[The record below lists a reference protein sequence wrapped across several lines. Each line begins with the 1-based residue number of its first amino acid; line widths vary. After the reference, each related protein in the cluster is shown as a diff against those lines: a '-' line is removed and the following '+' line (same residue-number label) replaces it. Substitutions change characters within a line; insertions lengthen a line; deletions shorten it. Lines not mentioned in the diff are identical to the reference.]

1 MPSRFQDLRK
11 NYKELIATDQN
22 FRNRM
27 LVVVVLLLLLI
38 VLVMFSMRQGFSVLE
53 QSGPQLMVFVAINVN
68 IVLLAIVFYM
78 IARNLLKLSYER
90 RRHVLGVNLK
100 TKLIT
105 SFIVLSLPAMGFHL
119 FASFFIAT
127 NLESWLKGQQETM
140 IHSAQNVSEAYHN
153 NLRKTMELQNMIWEN
168 HLEKSAGEFSKVT
181 QLNKIAGDV
190 TLYSED
196 QELIQQW
203 LQNEIS
209 QVYWTSLSFKE
220 WYQIKSKAQFWFTE
234 ELDDRL
240 LYRHIRPVS
249 LENKQYYLEVFFP
262 ATPNIS
268 GAINQIIA
276 QDQNT
281 QFLTESEDLVRG
293 YFLII
298 FLLMTLFIIFVATWL
313 AFYLARGFVQPIE
326 NLALAT
332 QRVSEGELG
341 FQVKLLR
348 HIYDEYVLQKVE

>member
-1 MPSRFQDLRK
+1 MPSRFQELRK
-11 NYKELIATDQN
+11 NYKELITTDPN

-27 LVVVVLLLLLI
+27 LVVVVLLLLLF
-38 VLVMFSMRQGFSVLE
+38 VLIMFSMRQGFSVLE

-181 QLNKIAGDV
+181 QLNKIAADV
-190 TLYSED
+190 TLYSDD
-196 QELIQQW
+196 QELMQQW

-209 QVYWTSLSFKE
+209 QVYWTSPSFEE
-220 WYQIKSKAQFWFTE
+220 WFQIKSKAQVWFTE
-234 ELDDRL
+234 EQDDRI

-249 LENKQYYLEVFFP
+249 F
-262 ATPNIS
+262 
-268 GAINQIIA
+268 
-276 QDQNT
+276 
-281 QFLTESEDLVRG
+281 
-293 YFLII
+293 
-298 FLLMTLFIIFVATWL
+298 
-313 AFYLARGFVQPIE
+313 
-326 NLALAT
+326 
-332 QRVSEGELG
+332 
-341 FQVKLLR
+341 
-348 HIYDEYVLQKVE
+348 

>member
-1 MPSRFQDLRK
+1 MPSRFQEIRK
-11 NYKELIATDQN
+11 NYKELIATDPN

-38 VLVMFSMRQGFSVLE
+38 VLLMFSMRQGFSFLE
-53 QSGPQLMVFVAINVN
+53 QSGSQLMVFVAINVN

-140 IHSAQNVSEAYHN
+140 IHSAQNISEAYHN
-153 NLRKTMELQNMIWEN
+153 NLRQTLELQNLIWEN
-168 HLEKSAGEFSKVT
+168 HLEKSMGEFSKVKH
-181 QLNKIAGDV
+181 LKKIAANV
-190 TLYSED
+190 TLYTED
-196 QELIQQW
+196 QELLQQW

-209 QVYWTSLSFKE
+209 QVYWSSPSFKE
-220 WYQIKSKAQFWFTE
+220 WHQIRTKKQFWFTE
-234 ELDDRL
+234 EQNGRL
-240 LYRHIRPVS
+240 LYRHIRPVMFES
-249 LENKQYYLEVFFP
+249 KQYYLEVFFP

-268 GAINQIIA
+268 VAINQIIA

-293 YFLII
+293 YF
-298 FLLMTLFIIFVATWL
+298 
-313 AFYLARGFVQPIE
+313 
-326 NLALAT
+326 
-332 QRVSEGELG
+332 
-341 FQVKLLR
+341 
-348 HIYDEYVLQKVE
+348 